1 MLKSVN
7 NLISIIYL
15 TSNKRQTIVA
25 MLGVTFGISM
35 YIFMTGFMTGVN
47 DAQTELAFS
56 AIAHVKI
63 YNDVPTNNT
72 NLAAK
77 QYPGVLVHLN
87 HPKVIKYTDGIK
99 NSYEILE
106 YIKKQP
112 EVEKYTSQVNINVFF
127 KNAGNKVNGIISGVE
142 VIQENK
148 LFSISKYLI
157 AGNWNGLLKNQEGMV
172 IGGDLA
178 KNLGLNENDNV
189 SVLTAD
195 GVTKN
200 YKIIGVFK
208 TNVVGID
215 KSKAYINISSARQL
229 LAVNPGYVTDI
240 QVNVKN
246 FKKTKELEHR
256 LKSIVK
262 YKVESWQTANQQL
275 VAASFLRDIIA
286 IAVSLTILLVA
297 GFGIY
302 NIMNMTINQ
311 KIKEIA
317 ILKAMGFSGKDVM
330 QIFLTLAIVIGI
342 FGGIVG
348 ICLGYAISA
357 GVNSIPFEVAGLH
370 TLPMA
375 YNLREYLLAFSFG
388 MMTTFIAGYLP
399 ARKASN
405 IDPVNIIRG

>member
-195 GVTKN
+195 G
-200 YKIIGVFK
+200 
-208 TNVVGID
+208 
-215 KSKAYINISSARQL
+215 IS
-229 LAVNPGYVTDI
+229 
-240 QVNVKN
+240 KN
-246 FKKTKELEHR
+246 FKIIVVFLI
-256 LKSIVK
+256 LSI
-262 YKVESWQTANQQL
+262 SN
-275 VAASFLRDIIA
+275 SSI
-286 IAVSLTILLVA
+286 TIT
-297 GFGIY
+297 Y
-302 NIMNMTINQ
+302 TTI
-311 KIKEIA
+311 
-317 ILKAMGFSGKDVM
+317 
-330 QIFLTLAIVIGI
+330 
-342 FGGIVG
+342 
-348 ICLGYAISA
+348 CYA
-357 GVNSIPFEVAGLH
+357 
-370 TLPMA
+370 
-375 YNLREYLLAFSFG
+375 R
-388 MMTTFIAGYLP
+388 TTTTTTTTTSY
-399 ARKASN
+399 
-405 IDPVNIIRG
+405 

>member
-7 NLISIIYL
+7 NLISVIYL

-56 AIAHVKI
+56 AIAHVKV
-63 YNDVPTNNT
+63 YNDVPANNT

-77 QYPGVLVHLN
+77 QYPGVFVKLN

-142 VIQENK
+142 VKQENN

-157 AGNWNGLLKNQEGMV
+157 AGNWNGLLRNQEGMV
-172 IGGDLA
+172 IGADLA

-208 TNVVGID
+208 TNVVSID
-215 KSKAYINISSARQL
+215 KSKAYINIGSARQL
-229 LAVNPGYVTDI
+229 LSVNPGYVTDI
-240 QVNVKN
+240 QVNVKD

-256 LKSIVK
+256 LKSIVQ
-262 YKVESWQTANQQL
+262 YKVESWQSSNQQL

-342 FGGIVG
+342 IGGIVG
-348 ICLGYAISA
+348 MGLGYAIST
-357 GVNSIPFEVAGLH
+357 GVNHIPFEVAGLH

-375 YNLREYLLAFSFG
+375 YNLREYILAFSFG
-388 MMTTFIAGYLP
+388 LITTFIAGYLP
-399 ARKASN
+399 ARKASS

>member
-47 DAQTELAFS
+47 DAQTGLAFS
-56 AIAHVKI
+56 AIAHVKV
-63 YNDVPTNNT
+63 YNDVPANNT

-77 QYPGVLVHLN
+77 QYPGDLVKLN

-112 EVEKYTSQVNINVFF
+112 EVDNYTSQVNINVFF

-142 VIQENK
+142 VRQENN

-157 AGNWNGLLKNQEGMV
+157 AGNWNGLLRNQEGMV
-172 IGGDLA
+172 IGADLA

-229 LAVNPGYVTDI
+229 LSVNPGYVTDI
-240 QVNVKN
+240 QVNVKD

-256 LKSIVK
+256 LKSIVQ
-262 YKVESWQTANQQL
+262 YKVESWQSSNQQL

-342 FGGIVG
+342 IGGIVG
-348 ICLGYAISA
+348 MGLGFAIST
-357 GVNSIPFEVAGLH
+357 GVNHIPFEVAGLH

-375 YNLREYLLAFSFG
+375 YNLREYILAFSFG
-388 MMTTFIAGYLP
+388 LITTFIAGYLP
-399 ARKASN
+399 ARKASS

>member
-56 AIAHVKI
+56 AISHVKI
-63 YNDVPTNNT
+63 YNDIPANNT
-72 NLAAK
+72 NLVAK
-77 QYPGVLVHLN
+77 QNPSVLVNLS
-87 HPKVIKYTDGIK
+87 HPKIIKYTDGIK
-99 NSYEILE
+99 NSYEIIDYL
-106 YIKKQP
+106 KKQP
-112 EVEKYTSQVNINVFF
+112 EVEKFTSQVNINVFF
-127 KNAGNKVNGIISGVE
+127 KNAGNKVNGIISGIE
-142 VIQENK
+142 VDNENK
-148 LFSISKYLI
+148 LFSISKYMI
-157 AGNWNGLLKNQEGMV
+157 AGNWNGLLKNAEGMV
-172 IGGDLA
+172 IGADLA

-189 SVLTAD
+189 TVLTAD

-208 TNVVGID
+208 TNVVSID
-215 KSKAYINISSARQL
+215 KSKAYINIGSARQL

-240 QVNVKN
+240 QVNVKD
-246 FKKTKELEHR
+246 FKKTKELEQR
-256 LKSIVK
+256 LKSTIK

-317 ILKAMGFSGKDVM
+317 ILKAMGFSGNDVM

-348 ICLGYAISA
+348 ICLGYGISV
-357 GVNSIPFEVAGLH
+357 GVNHIPFEVAGLH

-375 YNLREYLLAFSFG
+375 YNIREYILAFSFG
-388 MMTTFIAGYLP
+388 MITTFIAGYLP
-399 ARKASN
+399 ARKASD

>member
-56 AIAHVKI
+56 AIAHVKV
-63 YNDVPTNNT
+63 YNDVPANNT

-77 QYPGVLVHLN
+77 QYPGVFVKLN

-142 VIQENK
+142 VKQENN

-157 AGNWNGLLKNQEGMV
+157 AGNWNGLLRNQEGMV
-172 IGGDLA
+172 IGADLA

-200 YKIIGVFK
+200 YKIIGIFR
-208 TNVVGID
+208 TNVVSID
-215 KSKAYINISSARQL
+215 KSKAYINIGSARQL
-229 LAVNPGYVTDI
+229 LSVNPGYVTDI
-240 QVNVKN
+240 QVNVKD

-256 LKSIVK
+256 LKSIVQ
-262 YKVESWQTANQQL
+262 YKVESWQSSNQQL

-342 FGGIVG
+342 IGGIVG
-348 ICLGYAISA
+348 MGLGYAIST
-357 GVNSIPFEVAGLH
+357 GVNHIPFEVAGLH

-375 YNLREYLLAFSFG
+375 YNLREYILAFSFG
-388 MMTTFIAGYLP
+388 LITTFIAGYLP
-399 ARKASN
+399 ARKASS